1 MSRLRIRNHGP
12 IQASLQV
19 QGSKNSSLPC
29 LAATLLHPGT
39 TVLDG
44 VPMIED
50 VITAIEILR
59 ALGAQVDT
67 EGSRVIVC
75 ADEITDTEIPV
86 RFMKRMRSSII
97 FMGALLARMGEASAV
112 YPGGCVLGSR
122 PIDFHLEGFRQLGS
136 RISLQEDSIQAKA
149 ARMTGVRICLPMPS
163 VGATENLMLAA
174 AGAEGITV
182 IENAAREPEIL
193 ELARFLMRMGFE
205 IRGAGTSCI
214 SIRGRMVTQDMN
226 FYLAGDR
233 IVAGTWLLCCMN
245 AGGTIHMDNVPV
257 HWMHS
262 TLEVLYGM
270 GAVIRTEGRR
280 LECTAPQKLHPVR
293 YLETAPY
300 PGFPTDM
307 QSQLLPVLCKAHGN
321 SCICEKIFSS
331 RFRTAEELIKMGA
344 RITVSADQRKARV
357 CGDCRLHGA
366 EVTAPDLRGGAAL
379 VIAAMGAEGDTI
391 IDDFYHIERGYE
403 RMVDTIHI
411 LGGEACWVGRKST
424 EWV

>member
-1 MSRLRIRNHGP
+1 MSRLRIRNSGP
-12 IQASLQV
+12 IQAELRI

-59 ALGAQVDT
+59 ALGAQVNT
-67 EGSRVIVC
+67 EDSRVIVC

-97 FMGALLARMGEASAV
+97 FMGALLARTGEATAV

-122 PIDFHLEGFRQLGS
+122 PVDFHLEGFRRLGGTVEV
-136 RISLQEDSIQAKA
+136 QEDGICVKA
-149 ARMTGVRICLPMPS
+149 LHMTGARIRLPMPS

-174 AGAEGITV
+174 AGAEGVTV

-193 ELARFLMRMGFE
+193 ELARCLMRMGFE
-205 IRGAGTSCI
+205 IHGAGTSCV
-214 SIRGRMVTQDMN
+214 SICKGKITQDMN
-226 FYLAGDR
+226 FHLAGDR

-245 AGGTIHMDNVPV
+245 TGGTIQMDQVPV
-257 HWMHS
+257 HWMRS
-262 TLEVLYGM
+262 TLEILDRM
-270 GAVIRTEGRR
+270 GAMIRTEGRMV
-280 LECTAPQKLHPVR
+280 ECTAPEKLRPIE

-307 QSQLLPVLCKAHGN
+307 QSLLLPVLCKAGGN
-321 SCICEKIFSS
+321 SCICERIFSS
-331 RFRTAEELIKMGA
+331 RFRTADELGKMGA
-344 RITVSADQRKARV
+344 EITVSPDQMKAWIRGDRK
-357 CGDCRLHGA
+357 LHGA
-366 EVTAPDLRGGAAL
+366 EVIAPDLRGGAAL

-403 RMVDTIHI
+403 RMADTIRT
-411 LGGEACWVGRKST
+411 LGGEACWVGGKST
-424 EWV
+424 KWV